1 MGGSAGGQGLDV
13 DNVSFVDGQK
23 EVLCAVFGSDRES
36 VGKVGVYGV
45 SSKFG

>member
-13 DNVSFVDGQK
+13 DVSFVDGQK
-23 EVLCAVFGSDRES
+23 EVVDAIVGSDRES
-36 VGKVGVYGV
+36 AGKVGVDSV